1 MCLHILSKYN
11 YHHVDAC
18 QVYVK
23 EGLLYLKRLNTS
35 MIIVIKEFSILPAMS
50 SSRVVAFVISTFCNL
65 LRFTLWPNIWSIVEN
80 GLCALKKN
88 MYPAVVEYSVLCMS
102 IRSNWFIML
111 FKSSVICYS
120 SIWLF
125 YPLWEVG

>member
-1 MCLHILSKYN
+1 MAQGHILSKYN

-50 SSRVVAFVISTFCNL
+50 SSRVVAFVISTFFNL
-65 LRFTLWPNIWSIVEN
+65 LRFTLWPNIWSIGGNPLQYSCLGNPRTEEPG
-80 GLCALKKN
+80 GLS
-88 MYPAVVEYSVLCMS
+88 P
-102 IRSNWFIML
+102 RSR
-111 FKSSVICYS
+111 KSQTQLSN
-120 SIWLF
+120 
-125 YPLWEVG
+125 